1 MIYAFLKITFRIVFV
16 ILKGHTLI
24 SSANTIQIKQNHMP
38 AILSPEV
45 FGFLKKLSQNNNR
58 EWFTENKPLYV
69 ESQQNV
75 IAFLEDLIIEMSG
88 FDEEL
93 AKIDAKKA
101 LFRIYRDTRFSKDK
115 TPYKTNFG
123 ASLGMGKGSQKGGY
137 YLHLE
142 PGKSFIAGGI
152 YMPEASVLKELRK
165 EISLY
170 SNDFLTIINNKEF
183 KKYFPELDQEGK
195 LKKIPQGFEKDDPMA
210 EYLKLKNF
218 IAVYDLQDEEVLD
231 PNAVKNLTKIFKLMK
246 PMNDFLNAPLS

>member
-1 MIYAFLKITFRIVFV
+1 MSAVL
-16 ILKGHTLI
+16 
-24 SSANTIQIKQNHMP
+24 SS
-38 AILSPEV
+38 EV

-58 EWFTENKPLYV
+58 EWFTEHKNLYV
-69 ESQQNV
+69 ESQQHV
-75 IAFLEDLIIEMSG
+75 IAFLEDLIKEMSG

-115 TPYKTNFG
+115 IPYKTNFG

-152 YMPEASVLKELRK
+152 YMPEPSVLKELRR

-170 SNDFLTIINNKEF
+170 ADDFLAVINNKAF
-183 KKYFPELDQEGK
+183 KKHFPELDQEDK

-218 IAVYDLQDEEVLD
+218 IVVYNLKDEEVLD
-231 PNAVKNLTKIFKLMK
+231 KNAVKNLTNIFKLMK
-246 PMNDFLNAPLS
+246 PLNDFLNAPLV

>member
-1 MIYAFLKITFRIVFV
+1 MA
-16 ILKGHTLI
+16 
-24 SSANTIQIKQNHMP
+24 
-38 AILSPEV
+38 AISPEV
-45 FGFLKKLSQNNNR
+45 FGFLKKLNKNNNR
-58 EWFTENKPLYV
+58 EWFTENKNLYT

-75 IAFLEDLIIEMSG
+75 ISFLEDLLKEMSE

-93 AKIDAKKA
+93 AKIDAKKS

-115 TPYKTNFG
+115 IPYKTNFG

-152 YMPEASVLKELRK
+152 YMPESSVLKELRK

-170 SNDFLTIINNKEF
+170 GNEFLAILNNKEF
-183 KKYFPELDQEGK
+183 KKHFPELDQDDK

-210 EYLKLKNF
+210 EFLKLKNF
-218 IAVYDLQDEEVLD
+218 IVVYYLKDEEILK
-231 PNAVKNLTKIFKLMK
+231 NEASKNLAKIFKLMK
-246 PMNDFLNAPLS
+246 PLNDFLNAPFL